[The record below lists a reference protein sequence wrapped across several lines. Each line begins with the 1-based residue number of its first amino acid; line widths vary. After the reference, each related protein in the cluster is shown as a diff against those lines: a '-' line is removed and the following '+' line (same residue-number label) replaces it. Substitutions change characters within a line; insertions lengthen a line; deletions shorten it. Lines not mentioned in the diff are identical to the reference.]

1 MKRALW
7 LLTRVSRQRVVGRRP
22 AGQSEALRSLAAGAS
37 PARPLRRFDLGAE
50 LGPDDPEQHDGGGL
64 LATLLVRVGDFLG
77 VGRQVGQAA
86 WWRERGKG
94 LVTPPELC
102 HALSHSSGRTTLL
115 SCIFLTVGAM
125 RG

>member
-1 MKRALW
+1 MITDLAATIAVKRAIW

-86 WWRERGKG
+86 WWNKHRERGGKG
-94 LVTPPELC
+94 WSHRQSCVT
-102 HALSHSSGRTTLL
+102 H
-115 SCIFLTVGAM
+115 
-125 RG
+125 